1 MWPFSADFHEHS
13 IGYLPTGKV
22 RMRILIIEDEP
33 KMAKLLKK
41 GLEEED
47 HSVMVAQDGME
58 GFDMSRTY
66 EFDVV
71 VLDVMLPRMT
81 GFEIARRLRDSN
93 SHVPILMLT
102 ARDAVAD
109 VVKGLNVGADDYLT
123 KPFAFEELLAR
134 LQAIARRGPVERS
147 PQLKIA
153 DLVLD
158 PITHTVSRA
167 GKEIHLTK
175 TEYLLLEFM
184 MRHSGRVL
192 ARNAIVESVWGF
204 DSEIESNTLDAFLR
218 LLRKKI
224 DSRHTIKLIHTI
236 RGFGYVLREEK
247 S

>member
-1 MWPFSADFHEHS
+1 
-13 IGYLPTGKV
+13 
-22 RMRILIIEDEP
+22 
-33 KMAKLLKK
+33 
-41 GLEEED
+41 
-47 HSVMVAQDGME
+47 
-58 GFDMSRTY
+58 
-66 EFDVV
+66 
-71 VLDVMLPRMT
+71 MLPGMT

-93 SHVPILMLT
+93 SQVPILMLT

-134 LQAIARRGPVERS
+134 LQAIARRGPVERL

-167 GKEIHLTK
+167 GTEIRLTK

-184 MRHSGRVL
+184 MRHSGRAL

-204 DSEIESNTLDAFLR
+204 DSEIESNTLDAFLG

-224 DSRHTIKLIHTI
+224 DSGHTIKLIHTI
-236 RGFGYVLREEK
+236 RGFGYMLREEK

>member
-1 MWPFSADFHEHS
+1 
-13 IGYLPTGKV
+13 
-22 RMRILIIEDEP
+22 MRILIIEDEP

-41 GLEEED
+41 GLGEEN
-47 HSVMVAQDGME
+47 HSVMVSHDGME

-71 VLDVMLPRMT
+71 VLDVMLPGMT
-81 GFEIARRLRDSN
+81 GFEIARRLRHSN

-134 LQAIARRGPVERS
+134 LQAIARRGPVERL

-158 PITHTVSRA
+158 ATTHTVSRA

-175 TEYLLLEFM
+175 TEYLLLELM

-204 DSEIESNTLDAFLR
+204 DTEIESNTLDAFLR

-224 DSRHTIKLIHTI
+224 DTGHTIKLIHTI